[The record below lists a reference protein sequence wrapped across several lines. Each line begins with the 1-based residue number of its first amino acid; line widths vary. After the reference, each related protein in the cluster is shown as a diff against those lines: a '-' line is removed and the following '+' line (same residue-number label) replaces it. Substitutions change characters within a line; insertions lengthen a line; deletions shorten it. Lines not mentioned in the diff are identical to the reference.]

1 MDQSSEGDL
10 NNENTSDDVLW
21 ILGGHPLYSQDCVHA
36 FWYNRQI
43 FFYIS
48 LICINLFVCAI
59 VLCVLKL

>member
-36 FWYNRQI
+36 FWYNRQLD

-48 LICINLFVCAI
+48 LICNKLICLCNSFMCA
-59 VLCVLKL
+59 